1 MRVGLLTEFFWGRQV
16 WVSKHILVLGR
27 QARGQTGVDP
37 PVEGWGGKLLC
48 GYAGYRSMIQVYG
61 TGLWG
66 KDRFWYN
73 WRIEIMY
80 YDLISDD

>member
-1 MRVGLLTEFFWGRQV
+1 MAML
-16 WVSKHILVLGR
+16 
-27 QARGQTGVDP
+27 
-37 PVEGWGGKLLC
+37 
-48 GYAGYRSMIQVYG
+48 G

-73 WRIEIMY
+73 WRIEIMH

>member
-1 MRVGLLTEFFWGRQV
+1 MAML
-16 WVSKHILVLGR
+16 
-27 QARGQTGVDP
+27 
-37 PVEGWGGKLLC
+37 
-48 GYAGYRSMIQVYG
+48 G

-66 KDRFWYN
+66 KDKFWYN